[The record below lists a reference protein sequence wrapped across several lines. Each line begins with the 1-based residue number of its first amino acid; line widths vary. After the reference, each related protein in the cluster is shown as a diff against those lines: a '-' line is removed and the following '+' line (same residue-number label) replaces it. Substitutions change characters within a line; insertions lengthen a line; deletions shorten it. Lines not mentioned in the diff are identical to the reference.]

1 MRNAIILSLSLC
13 CLGVMQISL
22 GCLSRLSRTK
32 TGNSQSFLKLNG
44 GRNLREIKLQ
54 QSWQGLPVHLNKHT
68 CYPRIM
74 HKENTILTVKLTTVC
89 NNIAR
94 IG

>member
-1 MRNAIILSLSLC
+1 MNICQCRETLCFNFLEYVEFESKSERDLVKEKKEQTKKMLPADMRNAIILSLC

-44 GRNLREIKLQ
+44 GRNLREIK
-54 QSWQGLPVHLNKHT
+54 
-68 CYPRIM
+68 
-74 HKENTILTVKLTTVC
+74 
-89 NNIAR
+89 
-94 IG
+94 